1 MYNRISFRKMV
12 RFKAKPF
19 DVSLLKP
26 QTSNFPVELNIQMEK
41 LAIFSFFNSKIS
53 IPLLNY

>member
-1 MYNRISFRKMV
+1 MV

-19 DVSLLKP
+19 DVPLLKP

-41 LAIFSFFNSKIS
+41 LAFFPFSTLK
-53 IPLLNY
+53 